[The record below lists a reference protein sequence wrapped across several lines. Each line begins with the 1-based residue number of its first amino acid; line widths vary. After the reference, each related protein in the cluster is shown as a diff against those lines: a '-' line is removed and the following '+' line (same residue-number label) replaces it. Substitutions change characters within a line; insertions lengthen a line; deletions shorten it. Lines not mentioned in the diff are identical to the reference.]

1 MDCLQHLYTQN
12 DCVFMFKRRE
22 NESEEETKLF
32 VMANQKQHD
41 AQALTEPA

>member
-1 MDCLQHLYTQN
+1 MTHKFVKMIVCL
-12 DCVFMFKRRE
+12 VFKRRE